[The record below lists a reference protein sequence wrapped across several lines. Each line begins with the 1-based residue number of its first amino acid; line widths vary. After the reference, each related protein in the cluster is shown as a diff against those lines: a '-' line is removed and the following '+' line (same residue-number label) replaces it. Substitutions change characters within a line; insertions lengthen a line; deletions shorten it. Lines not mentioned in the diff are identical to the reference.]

1 MIRLKTW
8 ESIRLRCRRDG
19 EKIKVV
25 ARDLEIAPN
34 TVRKY
39 ARSDEP
45 PRRKPRP
52 RAHLLDG
59 YQSHIDQL
67 LRATPRITAVRIG
80 TYLRANV
87 DASLSVEQSTLR
99 KYVAWRRR
107 LLVPK
112 EAFVRATYAAGDEAQ
127 FDFSPVEVRLAGEL
141 VVVQLFAIRLSYS
154 GRHFARASLR
164 CDQVSLFTGL
174 LAGFIA
180 FGGLPLRAIFDN
192 AKTAVTRVLRGR
204 NRIENGTFREF
215 CGALALEVN
224 FAAPAKGNE
233 KGGVEGII
241 GYLQDNF
248 FRPIPSFETLEEL
261 NAALAAFCEQDA
273 KREHTTHH
281 ETITTRFTR
290 EQAAL
295 RPLPPALPRS
305 CVTRYARVNKFSE
318 VFFERDIYSV
328 PSRYAHRDVA
338 VEVYED
344 QLRIVL
350 EDALIAQHRRGFGR
364 GERFL
369 DPRHYLELLRH
380 KHRAAEHA
388 LVLADGRIPDALHDL
403 LRRYQDDGRS
413 SASKRW
419 TEVLSLLADHS
430 AEVVGDAVGH
440 ALARGTCDPAAIALL
455 LRQHTAPTPPAS
467 LDAGSLPEG
476 ARIGTFAVDLTR
488 YALSELAESIA

>member
-25 ARDLEIAPN
+25 ARDLSLAPN

-39 ARSDEP
+39 ARSEEP

-52 RAHLLDG
+52 RAHLLDR
-59 YQSHIDQL
+59 YQSHIDEL
-67 LRATPRITAVRIG
+67 IRATPRITAVRIG

-87 DASLSVEQSTLR
+87 DGELSIEESTLR

-107 LLVPK
+107 VLVPK
-112 EAFVRATYAAGDEAQ
+112 EAFVRASYSTADEAQ
-127 FDFSPVEVRLAGEL
+127 FDFSPVEVRLAGVL
-141 VVVQLFAIRLSYS
+141 VIVQLFAVRLSYS

-174 LAGFIA
+174 LTGFMA
-180 FGGLPLRAIFDN
+180 FDGLPLRAIFDN

-204 NRIENGTFREF
+204 NRIENAAFREF
-215 CGALALEVN
+215 CGALPLEVN

-248 FRPIPSFETLEEL
+248 FRPVPSFETLDEL
-261 NAALAAFCEQDA
+261 NAALAAFCEGDA
-273 KREHTTHH
+273 QRQHTTHK
-281 ETITTRFTR
+281 ETIAARFVR

-295 RPLPPALPRS
+295 RPLPPVLPRS
-305 CVTRYARVNKFSE
+305 CVTRYARVNKFAE
-318 VFFERDIYSV
+318 VILDRDVYSV
-328 PSRYAHRDVA
+328 PSRYAHRDVTI
-338 VEVYED
+338 EVYESK
-344 QLRIVL
+344 LRIVL
-350 EDALIAQHRRGFGR
+350 ENEAIAEPQRGFGR

-388 LVLADGRIPDALHDL
+388 LVLADGRIPAALHDL
-403 LRRYQDDGRS
+403 LRRYQDDGR
-413 SASKRW
+413 AGATKRW
-419 TEVLSLLADHS
+419 TEVLSLLAEHS
-430 AEVVGDAVGH
+430 AEEVGDAVGH

-455 LRQHTAPTPPAS
+455 LRQRAAPTPPAL
-467 LDAGSLPEG
+467 LDTGSLPEG
-476 ARIGTFAVDLTR
+476 ARIGVFTVNLNRYSLT
-488 YALSELAESIA
+488 ELAEGA